1 MAQPTS
7 ITGNGTTITGAG
19 LNTWAGRVVAVGEFR
34 ESVDSIENND
44 LATTGY
50 DQFIASSL
58 SHHTTIPVTIA
69 FDTTTIIAIG
79 STVGT
84 ISINF
89 SNGGTVSGTGF
100 IKERSM
106 SGVANNERIEGEF
119 LIQFDG
125 DTGPAWTGD

>member
-7 ITGNGTTITGAG
+7 MTGNGTTITGAG
-19 LNTWAGRVVAVGEFR
+19 LNSWTGRVVSIGEFR

-50 DQFIASSL
+50 DQYIPGSL
-58 SHHTTIPVTIA
+58 THHTTIPVTIA
-69 FDTTTIIAIG
+69 FDTTKIIAIG

-84 ISINF
+84 ITITFTN
-89 SNGGTVSGTGF
+89 NDTLSGTGF
-100 IKERSM
+100 IKERAM

-125 DTGPAWTGD
+125 DTGPAWTVV

>member
-1 MAQPTS
+1 MAQPAAL
-7 ITGNGTTITGAG
+7 TGNGTTITGAG
-19 LNTWAGRVVAVGEFR
+19 LNSWAGRVISIGEFR

-50 DQFIASSL
+50 DQFIPGDL
-58 SHHTTIPVTIA
+58 THHTTIPVTIV
-69 FDTTTIIAIG
+69 FDTTDIIPIG

-84 ISINF
+84 ITITFTNSD
-89 SNGGTVSGTGF
+89 TLSGTGF

-106 SGVANNERIEGEF
+106 GGIANNERIEGEF

-125 DTGPAWTGD
+125 DTGPAWAVV